1 MTNPQTV
8 TDFLEA
14 LQEQSS
20 HNGGLEYAI
29 GFLQGTLSE
38 LNLSGHEEEILKR
51 STRHLQGLIRLEKDW
66 ENRQRREQNHP

>member
-14 LQEQSS
+14 LQEQASL
-20 HNGGLEYAI
+20 NGGLEYAI
-29 GFLQGTLSE
+29 GFLQGTLSD

-51 STRHLQGLIRLEKDW
+51 NTRHLQGLIQLEKDW
-66 ENRQRREQNHP
+66 ENRQRREQNSL